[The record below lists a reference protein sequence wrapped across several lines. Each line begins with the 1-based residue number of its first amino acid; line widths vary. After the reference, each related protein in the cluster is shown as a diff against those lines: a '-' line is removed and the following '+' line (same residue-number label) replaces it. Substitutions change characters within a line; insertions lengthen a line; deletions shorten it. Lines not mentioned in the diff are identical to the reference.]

1 MPRWGCT
8 KLFAQMATERGRVVV
23 GGYTQDASTRE
34 RTRVPQ
40 RTSERDSDGE
50 RERERQGIRMRQW
63 ESQGKCVSERGS
75 VLASEQARKSE
86 RDRHTDTGK
95 RRHRHTRRDGERE
108 RERESERENERS
120 HWLENHRVTRIY
132 SIGTQ
137 IYI

>member
-1 MPRWGCT
+1 MQ
-8 KLFAQMATERGRVVV
+8 ARGS
-23 GGYTQDASTRE
+23 ARE
-34 RTRVPQ
+34 SL
-40 RTSERDSDGE
+40 SERASEIVME